1 VIEMKKKRTFQGRFL
16 KKTSTLMMAAFG
28 FVAALAW
35 NDAIQS
41 LFKTFIGE
49 INQVWAKFIYAVI
62 VTLILVIVASKIEK
76 YSK

>member
-1 VIEMKKKRTFQGRFL
+1 MKKKRGLQGSFL
-16 KKTSTLMMAAFG
+16 KKTSTLMIAAFG

-49 INQVWAKFIYAVI
+49 INQIWAKFIYALIITLVVVI
-62 VTLILVIVASKIEK
+62 VVSKIEK